1 MTTIPTLASKDVSIS
16 QLEEKNRIEKANAKV
31 VTDFYNL
38 AFQQRQPRQAALSYF
53 GENYVQHNPLVA
65 DGAEPFYTFFEGF
78 FTQFPDARS
87 TVHRVMADGD
97 MVILHL
103 NLQPTSDEPG
113 SAVVD
118 IFRVENG
125 KIVEHWDVVQ
135 DVPAQTANGHTMF
148 DSVKSN

>member
-1 MTTIPTLASKDVSIS
+1 MTSIPPSTSQEISASDL
-16 QLEEKNRIEKANAKV
+16 QEKSRIEKANAKL

-38 AFQQRQPRQAALSYF
+38 AFQQRQPRKAALTYF
-53 GENYVQHNPLVA
+53 GENYIQHNPLVA

-103 NLQPTSDEPG
+103 NLQPTPDQPG

-118 IFRVENG
+118 IFRVEAG

-148 DSVKSN
+148 DSVKGS